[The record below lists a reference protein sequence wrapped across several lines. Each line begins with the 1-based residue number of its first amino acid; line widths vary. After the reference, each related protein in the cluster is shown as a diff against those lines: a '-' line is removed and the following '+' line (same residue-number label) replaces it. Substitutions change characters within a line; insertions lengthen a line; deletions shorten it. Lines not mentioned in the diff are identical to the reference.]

1 MELYIDYREHKLIDE
16 LTKRNIEFTKDNLE
30 IGDIS
35 IKMNGQT
42 IYLMER
48 KTLEDLAS
56 SIRDGRYKEQSF
68 RLHDYSLHNHHICY
82 LIEGQLSKYKVSK
95 FSKNVIN
102 KKVIHSAMCSLSFYK
117 GFSIFQTENMFDT
130 ADYIVHIFEK
140 IKKENKCGCYHT
152 SPTESSALQSSNESS
167 AEDKSPEIEE
177 KKYTSCIKKLK
188 KDYLTPSNI
197 HIVMLSTIPGV
208 SDTIA
213 TIIMDKY
220 KTVSNLITE
229 YKENNNI
236 LKEFTYL
243 KNDKP
248 KKLTKPVIKNI
259 EEYLLQ

>member
-1 MELYIDYREHKLIDE
+1 MELVIDYREHKLIDE
-16 LTKRNIEFTKDNLE
+16 LTKRNIEFIKDNLE

-140 IKKENKCGCYHT
+140 IKKENKCGCYHL
-152 SPTESSALQSSNESS
+152 SSINESS
-167 AEDKSPEIEE
+167 AEEKSSEE
-177 KKYTSCIKKLK
+177 KTEEKQYTSCVKKLK
-188 KDYLTPSNI
+188 KDYLTPTNI
-197 HIVMLSTIPGV
+197 HVVMLSTIPGV

-213 TIIMDKY
+213 TIIMEQY
-220 KTVSNLITE
+220 KSISNLIAS
-229 YKENNNI
+229 YNINNNI
-236 LKEFTYL
+236 LKEFTYI

-259 EEYLLQ
+259 EDYLLINL

>member
-1 MELYIDYREHKLIDE
+1 MELFIDYREHKLIDE
-16 LTKRNIEFTKDNLE
+16 LTNRNIEFVKDNLE

-42 IYLMER
+42 IYLIER

-68 RLHDYSLHNHHICY
+68 RLNDYGLHNHHICY
-82 LIEGQLSKYKVSK
+82 LIEGQISKYKVSK

-117 GFSIFQTENMFDT
+117 GFSIFQTENMYDT
-130 ADYIVHIFEK
+130 ADYIIHVFEK
-140 IKKENKCGCYHT
+140 IKKENKCGCY
-152 SPTESSALQSSNESS
+152 SSEITEEKKQEENSNDE
-167 AEDKSPEIEE
+167 KQEIPE
-177 KKYTSCIKKLK
+177 KKYTSCVKKLK
-188 KDYLTPSNI
+188 KDYLTPTNI

-220 KTVSNLITE
+220 NTISNLISE
-229 YKENNNI
+229 YKQNDKL

-259 EEYLLQ
+259 EDYLLH

>member
-1 MELYIDYREHKLIDE
+1 MELVIDYREHKIIDE
-16 LTKRNIEFTKDNLE
+16 LNKRTYPFITDNLE
-30 IGDIS
+30 IGDIC
-35 IKMNGQT
+35 IKLDGIP
-42 IYLMER
+42 IYILER

-68 RLHDYSLHNHHICY
+68 RLNDYQLHNHHICY

-117 GFSIFQTENMFDT
+117 GFSLFQTENVFDT
-130 ADYIVHIFEK
+130 VDYIIHTFEK
-140 IKKENKCGCYHT
+140 IKKENKIGCYVNIT
-152 SPTESSALQSSNESS
+152 PEPTTNILDDNHEE
-167 AEDKSPEIEE
+167 KEE
-177 KKYTSCIKKLK
+177 KKYTSCVKKLK
-188 KDYLTPSNI
+188 KDYLTPENI

-213 TIIMDKY
+213 TIIMNEY
-220 KTVSNLITE
+220 KTISNLIHQFQQ
-229 YKENNNI
+229 NNNL
-236 LKEFTYL
+236 LKTFTYL

-259 EEYLLQ
+259 EEYLLN

>member
-16 LTKRNIEFTKDNLE
+16 LTKRNVEFMKDNLE

-35 IKMNGQT
+35 IKLNGKT
-42 IYLMER
+42 IYLLER

-68 RLHDYSLHNHHICY
+68 RLNDYSLHNHHICY

-117 GFSIFQTENMFDT
+117 GFSIFQTENMYDT
-130 ADYIVHIFEK
+130 ADYIIHIFEK
-140 IKKENKCGCYHT
+140 IKKENKCGCY
-152 SPTESSALQSSNESS
+152 SS
-167 AEDKSPEIEE
+167 AEEMSTSEEKIESTEEKQEE

-188 KDYLTPSNI
+188 KDYITPTNI
-197 HIVMLSTIPGV
+197 HVVMLSTIPGV

-213 TIIMDKY
+213 TIIMEKY
-220 KTVSNLITE
+220 KTISNLIFE
-229 YKENNNI
+229 YKQNDKI
-236 LKEFTYL
+236 LKEFTYI
-243 KNDKP
+243 KNDKS
-248 KKLTKPVIKNI
+248 KKLTKPVIKNL